1 MNRHDGYDRHDRGE
15 RARPTHMKELVDYL
29 ARSLVDSP
37 DAVRVSEIRSG
48 PNIIVRLKVERDD
61 MGRVI
66 GRQGRIAQAMRIL
79 LRVAGQREGR
89 KTILEIG

>member
-1 MNRHDGYDRHDRGE
+1 
-15 RARPTHMKELVDYL
+15 MKELVDYI

-37 DAVRVSEIRSG
+37 DEVRVSEIRSG
-48 PNIIVRLKVERDD
+48 PNVIVRLKVERDD